1 VRKGGNATMEIP
13 FVGIFLVR
21 TGIAAVAFN
30 AEVMQSTRGVTAKNH
45 LQGNIFGNANA
56 RLNMQ
61 MKD

>member
-1 VRKGGNATMEIP
+1 MEIP